1 MPSSAAQQS
10 SVIYSGGEQAARGDE
25 HLRENTD
32 SVSRQVS
39 LIVKNESGNTENV
52 CYINRVVFK

>member
-1 MPSSAAQQS
+1 M
-10 SVIYSGGEQAARGDE
+10 IYSGGEQAARGDE
-25 HLRENTD
+25 HLRKNTD

-39 LIVKNESGNTENV
+39 LTVKNESGNTENV

>member
-1 MPSSAAQQS
+1 M
-10 SVIYSGGEQAARGDE
+10 IYSGGEQAAGGDE

-32 SVSRQVS
+32 PVSRQVS